1 MDKFTQLESF
11 VSVATL
17 GTLSA
22 AARQAGLAPAM
33 MGRRIDALEER
44 LGVKLIIRSTRKL
57 SLTPEGHIFLE
68 EAQRILKDLADTESL
83 ITQGKVKISGPLR
96 ITAPAGFGRKHVAPL
111 IPVFCEQYP
120 DIQVTLNLTD
130 RVIDLVEEQY
140 DCAIRIGDLED
151 SQLIAIRLAE
161 NRRVV
166 VASPKYLALH
176 GTPQHPDELHR
187 HECLSFGTQGN
198 QHKGW
203 LFKDNEQIVAF
214 KPKARLSCSDG
225 SVLLEWTLSGF
236 GLSWRSMWEVQNE
249 LKKGTLISIL
259 DQYSAPANG
268 IYAMLPDRKHLPQ
281 RTRSFI
287 ELLKNTYAEKQYWEE

>member
-1 MDKFTQLESF
+1 MGKFTQLESF
-11 VSVATL
+11 VAVATL

-22 AARQAGLAPAM
+22 AARQANIAPAM
-33 MGRRIDALEER
+33 MGRRLDALEER

-96 ITAPAGFGRKHVAPL
+96 LTAPAGFGRKHVAPL

-120 DIQVTLNLTD
+120 GIQVSLDLTD
-130 RVIDLVEEQY
+130 RVVDLVEEQY
-140 DCAIRIGDLED
+140 DCAIRIGDLEN

-161 NRRVV
+161 NHRVV
-166 VASPKYLALH
+166 VASPQYLKTH
-176 GTPQHPDELHR
+176 GTPQHPNELEQ

-203 LFKDNEQIVAF
+203 LFKENNQIIAF
-214 KPKARLSCSDG
+214 KPKARQSCTDG

-236 GLSWRSMWEVQNE
+236 GISWRSMWEVRNE
-249 LKKGTLISIL
+249 IEKGTLVTIL
-259 DQYSAPANG
+259 DEYNTPANG
-268 IYAMLPDRKHLPQ
+268 IYAMLPDKKHLPQ

-287 ELLKNTYAEKQYWEE
+287 ELLKNTYAQKKYWE

>member
-1 MDKFTQLESF
+1 MGRFTQLESF
-11 VSVATL
+11 VAVATL

-22 AARQAGLAPAM
+22 AARQANVAPAM

-120 DIQVTLNLTD
+120 DIQVSLNLTD
-130 RVIDLVEEQY
+130 RVVDLVEEQY
-140 DCAIRIGDLED
+140 DCAIRIGDLEN

-161 NRRVV
+161 NHRVV
-166 VASPKYLALH
+166 VASPEYLKTH
-176 GTPQHPDELHR
+176 GTPQHPDELQQ

-203 LFKDNEQIVAF
+203 IFKENNQIIAF
-214 KPKARLSCSDG
+214 KPRARLSCSDG
-225 SVLLEWTLSGF
+225 SVLLKWTLSGF
-236 GLSWRSMWEVQNE
+236 GLSWRSMWEVRSE
-249 LKKGTLISIL
+249 IEKGTLVTIL
-259 DQYSAPANG
+259 DAYNTPANG

-281 RTRSFI
+281 RTRRFI
-287 ELLKNTYAEKQYWEE
+287 ELLKNTYAQKTYWK

>member
-1 MDKFTQLESF
+1 MSRFTQLESF
-11 VSVATL
+11 VAVATL

-22 AARQAGLAPAM
+22 AARQANIAPAM

-83 ITQGKVKISGPLR
+83 ITEGKVKVSGPLR

-120 DIQVTLNLTD
+120 DVKVSLDLTD
-130 RVIDLVEEQY
+130 RVVDLVEEQY
-140 DCAIRIGDLED
+140 DCAIRIGDLEN

-161 NRRVV
+161 NHRVV
-166 VASPKYLALH
+166 VAAPEYLKTH
-176 GTPQHPDELHR
+176 GTPQHPDELQH
-187 HECLSFGTQGN
+187 HECLSFGSQGN

-203 LFKDNEQIVAF
+203 LFKENDQIIAI

-236 GLSWRSMWEVQNE
+236 GLSWRSMWEVRRE
-249 LKKGTLISIL
+249 IEKGTLVTIL
-259 DQYSAPANG
+259 DEYNAPANG

-281 RTRSFI
+281 RTRGFI
-287 ELLKNTYAEKQYWEE
+287 NLLKNTYAQKKYWK